1 MFHRVGSKTGGL
13 NRESRPT
20 GIQQLLR
27 IGWCLLLLG
36 CCWAFPQQAQA
47 QYTEYQIKAGWL
59 CNFAKYVT
67 WPDNFMRSDVV
78 VIGILGDD
86 PFGEDIDRIAK
97 NRRINGRQIEIR
109 RGKTIDELRG
119 AHVIFFTSST
129 HRDLKNVFVEYKTKT
144 RGILTV
150 GDGMED
156 FLDAGGI
163 INFNRKQ
170 PTSFSINLDAAF
182 QNRLV
187 IHSKLLE
194 LAYKFR

>member
-1 MFHRVGSKTGGL
+1 MGA
-13 NRESRPT
+13 
-20 GIQQLLR
+20 
-27 IGWCLLLLG
+27 GWWLLLWG
-36 CCWAFPQQAQA
+36 CCLAFPQQAQA

-59 CNFAKYVT
+59 CNFAKYVN
-67 WPDNFMRSDVV
+67 WPDSYMRTDVV

-97 NRRINGRQIEIR
+97 NRRINGRQIQIR

-129 HRDLKNVFVEYKTKT
+129 QRELRKVFVEYKTKT

-156 FLDAGGI
+156 FLEAGGI

-170 PTSFSINLDAAF
+170 PTSFSINIEAAF
-182 QNRLV
+182 ENRLV
-187 IHSKLLE
+187 IQSKLLE
-194 LAYKFR
+194 LAHKIR